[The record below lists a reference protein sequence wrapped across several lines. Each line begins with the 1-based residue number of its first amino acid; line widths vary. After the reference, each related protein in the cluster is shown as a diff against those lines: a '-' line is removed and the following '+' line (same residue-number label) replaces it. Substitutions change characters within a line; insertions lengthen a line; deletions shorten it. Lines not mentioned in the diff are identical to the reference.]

1 MEAGNRQS
9 GLQGTL
15 QALPVG
21 FLDLMGMFSGS
32 LENSCEL
39 FQELQAVY
47 CCQEK
52 IASTGLDF

>member
-1 MEAGNRQS
+1 MEAGNRHS
-9 GLQGTL
+9 SLQGTL

-21 FLDLMGMFSGS
+21 ILGLMGMFSGS
-32 LENSCEL
+32 LENSWEP

-52 IASTGLDF
+52 TASTDLDF